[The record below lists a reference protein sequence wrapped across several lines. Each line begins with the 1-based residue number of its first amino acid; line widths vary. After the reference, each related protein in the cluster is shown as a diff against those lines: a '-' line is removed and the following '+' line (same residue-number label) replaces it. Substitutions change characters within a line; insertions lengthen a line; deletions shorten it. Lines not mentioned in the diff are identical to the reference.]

1 MTGCFKVYTC
11 YNETY
16 YDTLIGFRYIVAM
29 NISMN
34 NADLKNKYN
43 PEGSNLRELQHRML
57 EILKEVD
64 RICRKHNIQYW
75 LSSGTLLGAIR
86 HGGFIPWD
94 DDLDI
99 EMLRQDYLKLMDI
112 LPNELSKDMVLQT
125 DMTDQNYVYLYAK
138 VRDVNSYIKE
148 ECILNRKFAY
158 QGAFIDIFQIEPSS
172 SLISRT
178 SAKLFNRLCI
188 SYAISHGCHT
198 RLYKWFRALLVK
210 GVFPFFRALAKL
222 LKCKKLYHTYGVNF
236 LTPRDADDIFP
247 LSEAKFEGY
256 LFSVPNNFDA
266 YLTKMYGDY
275 MSLPEKISC
284 HRVDESIKIW

>member
-16 YDTLIGFRYIVAM
+16 YDTLIGFRYIVAI

-158 QGAFIDIFQIEPSS
+158 QGAFIDIFQIGIRLNVGTAVSRNNGN
-172 SLISRT
+172 SLNVPFLVVNLCVI
-178 SAKLFNRLCI
+178 LF
-188 SYAISHGCHT
+188 
-198 RLYKWFRALLVK
+198 
-210 GVFPFFRALAKL
+210 
-222 LKCKKLYHTYGVNF
+222 
-236 LTPRDADDIFP
+236 
-247 LSEAKFEGY
+247 
-256 LFSVPNNFDA
+256 
-266 YLTKMYGDY
+266 
-275 MSLPEKISC
+275 
-284 HRVDESIKIW
+284 